1 MKHLPLPLLA
11 VLAAAASSILGGSS
25 IVATRFVVPEAGV
38 LPTIFLRFVGAS
50 IVMWAITLPRM
61 PVRVQSRDVPLIAAL
76 GLVQFALFPW
86 FFTMSLSHVSAAR
99 GALVLSTQ
107 PLFTLALAALVGRE
121 RFTLE
126 KVAGGLIALVAVG
139 FALGDRMTAQ
149 SDGAWKG
156 DLYMFG
162 AVLSGT
168 LYNVSASY
176 ALRRYRA
183 LVAASMMIPVGA
195 IAIGAV
201 LFGTGAHHEFAKI
214 TVSGWI
220 ALVYLMTFGGAASF
234 FLWIWALEH
243 TSPSRVALA
252 VTFNPVSAAI
262 LGAFVLREP
271 ITWRL
276 GAGLAGIVAS
286 LVLVNWRTIVQAR
299 RRPAP

>member
-11 VLAAAASSILGGSS
+11 VLAAALSSILGGSS

-50 IVMWAITLPRM
+50 LVMWAITLPRM
-61 PVRVQSRDVPLIAAL
+61 SIRVQPRDVPLVASL

-86 FFTMSLSHVSAAR
+86 FFTMSLSHISAAR

-121 RFTLE
+121 RFTVE
-126 KVAGGLIALVAVG
+126 KVVGGMIALAAVG
-139 FALGDRMTAQ
+139 FALGDRLAAA
-149 SDGAWKG
+149 SDDAWKG
-156 DLYMFG
+156 DLFMFG

-183 LVAASMMIPVGA
+183 MVAASLMIPVGA
-195 IAIGAV
+195 VAIGAV
-201 LFGTGAHHEFAKI
+201 LFGTGSHHEFARI
-214 TVSGWI
+214 SVTGWLAI
-220 ALVYLMTFGGAASF
+220 IYLMTFGGAASF

-243 TSPSRVALA
+243 TAPSRVALA

-262 LGAFVLREP
+262 LGAVVLHEP

-276 GAGLAGIVAS
+276 GVGLVGIVAS
-286 LVLVNWRTIVQAR
+286 LVLVNWRTIRQVR
-299 RRPAP
+299 RRPS